1 MMTAMAKKIPT
12 PGSLRRLVI
21 IKTKEINATETMD
34 NQSGES
40 IGMIIAV
47 RNSTKNLV
55 IPSVPPEVVGD
66 LFPFH

>member
-12 PGSLRRLVI
+12 PRSLRRLVI